1 MINVVSQAEDKV
13 RLQRALISTA
23 DKTGL
28 DLLIQGLLAVNP
40 DIVMYST
47 GGTFSRTAEIIGSG
61 YEKNLKQVSDYTG
74 HPEMQGG
81 LVKTLDH
88 KIYLGL
94 LAESFNQ
101 AHARDLSSTGAERL
115 DLVVVN
121 LYPFEKTVADADI
134 SSEHA
139 RGQIDIGGPCMLR
152 AAAKNYLRV
161 AALCE
166 PADYQG
172 FLAVLK
178 EGHGTTTLQDRFML
192 ARKVFAHTAAYD
204 AAIASYLARQGSGD
218 IARAYQL
225 SNPEEQ

>member
-1 MINVVSQAEDKV
+1 MINVVDQAEDKV
-13 RLQRALISTA
+13 RLKRALISTA

-28 DLLIQGLLAVNP
+28 DLLIRGLISINP
-40 DIVMYST
+40 ELVIYST
-47 GGTFSRTAEIIGSG
+47 GGTFTRIAEIIGAG
-61 YEKNLKQVSDYTG
+61 YETNLKQVGEYTG

-94 LAESFNQ
+94 LAESFNE
-101 AHARDLSSTGAERL
+101 AHARDLTAARAERL

-121 LYPFEKTVADADI
+121 LYPFEKTVARTDI
-134 SSEHA
+134 TPEHA

-166 PADYQG
+166 PAEYQG
-172 FLAVLK
+172 FLALLR
-178 EGHGTTTLQDRFML
+178 ENNGATSLHDRFLL
-192 ARKVFAHTAAYD
+192 ARTVFAHTAAYD
-204 AAIASYLARQGSGD
+204 AAIASYLAGHNPGRIGES
-218 IARAYQL
+218 YQL
-225 SNPEEQ
+225 RNREDQ

>member
-1 MINVVSQAEDKV
+1 MINVVTHAEDKV
-13 RLQRALISTA
+13 RLKRALISTS

-28 DLLIQGLLAVNP
+28 DLLIDGLLGINP
-40 DIVMYST
+40 NVVIYST
-47 GGTFSRTAEIIGSG
+47 GGTFTRIAEIIGPG
-61 YEKNLKQVSDYTG
+61 YEQNLKQVSEYTG

-94 LAESFNQ
+94 LSESYNE
-101 AHARDLSSTGAERL
+101 AHERDLSATGAERL

-121 LYPFEKTVADADI
+121 LYPFEKTVSRADI
-134 SSEHA
+134 TTEHA

-172 FLAVLK
+172 FLAILREK
-178 EGHGTTTLQDRFML
+178 NGATTLDDRFLL
-192 ARKVFAHTAAYD
+192 ARKVFTHTAAYD
-204 AAIASYLARQGSGD
+204 AAIASYLAGLKPGHIGQS
-218 IARAYQL
+218 YQL
-225 SNPEEQ
+225 HNREEQ

>member
-1 MINVVSQAEDKV
+1 MAK
-13 RLQRALISTA
+13 RALLSVWN
-23 DKTGL
+23 KTGIVEL
-28 DLLIQGLLAVNP
+28 GRELERLGY
-40 DIVMYST
+40 DILST
-47 GGTFSRTAEIIGSG
+47 GGTFRVLEEAGVTVTAVSEVTGFPEI
-61 YEKNLKQVSDYTG
+61 L
-74 HPEMQGG
+74 GG
-81 LVKTLDH
+81 RVKTLH
-88 KIYLGL
+88 PAIHGGI
-94 LAESFNQ
+94 LARRKDG
-101 AHARDLSSTGAERL
+101 HLSELAAQDIATI

-204 AAIASYLARQGSGD
+204 AAIASYFASQTPGD

-225 SNPEEQ
+225 DNLEEQ

>member
-1 MINVVSQAEDKV
+1 MINVVNQAEDKV
-13 RLQRALISTA
+13 LLKRALISTA

-28 DLLIQGLLAVNP
+28 DLLIDGLLRINP
-40 DIVMYST
+40 DLVIYST
-47 GGTFSRTAEIIGSG
+47 GGTFTRIAEIIGPG
-61 YEKNLKQVSDYTG
+61 YQQNLKQVSEYTG

-81 LVKTLDH
+81 LVKTLDY

-94 LAESFNQ
+94 LSESFNE
-101 AHARDLSSTGAERL
+101 AHEHDLGATGAERL

-121 LYPFEKTVADADI
+121 LYPFEKTVAGADI
-134 SSEHA
+134 TTEHA

-172 FLAVLK
+172 FLAILREK
-178 EGHGTTTLQDRFML
+178 GGATTLDDRFLL

-204 AAIASYLARQGSGD
+204 AAIASYLSGHD
-218 IARAYQL
+218 ANRIGHSYELLTR
-225 SNPEEQ
+225 EEQ